1 MDFAFSWY
9 SFKNSIKIITKTYFF
24 VIPREYFTYL
34 WYQQIE
40 SSVVILLSFIEIL
53 GIFGILRQSGRCLQ
67 SSHQLSSYSFLFSCW
82 RTFLLL
88 IRYCLKFLQLAESA
102 ILAFSFLAIILFL
115 ELDLQIPPFMFLETL
130 KGHWE

>member
-1 MDFAFSWY
+1 LDFAFSWY

-67 SSHQLSSYSFLFSCW
+67 SSHQLSSYFFLFSCW